1 MSELIISVSG
11 LRGIIGETLTP
22 EIAIRY
28 VTSFSA
34 QTIPPG
40 PFVITRDGRATG
52 KMLAHAIHA
61 GLNAVG
67 RDTIDAG
74 VAATPTT
81 GVLIRELK
89 AAGGIQISA
98 SHNPSEYNGIKL
110 FSAEGRVIP
119 AVPGAAV
126 LERYKQ
132 NQTDWVSHSHVGKQA
147 ECEQVIDAHL
157 KKVLQTVDV
166 EAIRKRKFKVLLDS
180 NRGAGSLLGEAL
192 LKELGCEIVLLGGK
206 PDGFFEHIPEPT
218 AENLSPV
225 FERVKNAHVD
235 VGFCQDPDADRLAV
249 IDQNGRYIGEEYT
262 VALCVEHVLRN
273 HTLRKRAKGPIVMNC
288 SSSRM
293 AQDIAE
299 QYGVPFF
306 QSPVGEANVVD
317 LILKKEAMFGGE
329 GNGGPIDP
337 VVGLVRDS
345 FVGMAQILDAMCLR
359 NKTIAELADE
369 LPRYE
374 IVKQKITLPQGTTP
388 DRIRAMMDGLEKKFS
403 DQKCNRQDGLRIDW
417 PQAWALIRGS
427 NTEPILRIVAE
438 AKTESEAMALCD
450 KIRNNLE
457 ISP

>member
-22 EIAIRY
+22 EVAIRY
-28 VTSFSA
+28 ATAFSSGTA
-34 QTIPPG
+34 SG
-40 PFVITRDGRATG
+40 PFVITRDGRPTG
-52 KMLAHAIHA
+52 AMLAHAIHA

-81 GVLIRELK
+81 GVLIRERK

-119 AVPGAAV
+119 KTPGAAV
-126 LERYKQ
+126 LQRY
-132 NQTDWVSHSHVGKQA
+132 NENRIDWVAHNQVGKSFV
-147 ECEQVIDAHL
+147 CEQVIESHL
-157 KKVLQTVDV
+157 KKVLRTVDAD
-166 EAIRKRKFKVLLDS
+166 AIRKRKFKVLLDS
-180 NRGAGSLLGEAL
+180 NRGAGSILGQAL
-192 LKELGCEIVLLGGK
+192 LHELGCEIVLLGGE
-206 PDGFFEHIPEPT
+206 PDGLFEHIPEPT
-218 AENLSPV
+218 VENLEPV
-225 FERVKNAHVD
+225 FEKVRAAKVD

-273 HTLRKRAKGPIVMNC
+273 HALRKRAKGPIVINC

-293 AQDIAE
+293 TQDIAE
-299 QYGVPFF
+299 YYGVPLF
-306 QSPVGEANVVD
+306 QSPVGEVNVVD
-317 LILKKEAMFGGE
+317 FMIEQGAMFGGE

-337 VVGLVRDS
+337 EVGWVRDS

-369 LPRYE
+369 LPKYA
-374 IVKQKITLPQGTTP
+374 IVKQKITLPPGTTP
-388 DRIRAMMDGLEKKFS
+388 QRIREMMDELEKKFA
-403 DQKCNRQDGLRIDW
+403 DQKCDRQDGLRIDW
-417 PQAWALIRGS
+417 PQAWVLIRGS

-438 AKTESEAMALCD
+438 AKTEAEAIELCE
-450 KIRNNLE
+450 KVRGNL
-457 ISP
+457 S

>member
-22 EIAIRY
+22 EIVIRY
-28 VTSFSA
+28 ATAFSA
-34 QTIPPG
+34 ETTTPG
-40 PFVITRDGRATG
+40 PFVITRDGRPTG
-52 KMLAHAIHA
+52 AMLAFAIHA
-61 GLNAVG
+61 GLKAVG

-81 GVLIRELK
+81 GVLTRELK

-119 AVPGAAV
+119 QALGAAV

-132 NQTDWVSHSHVGKQA
+132 NQTNWVPHNQVGKDDVYLF
-147 ECEQVIDAHL
+147 EIDAHL
-157 KKVLQTVDV
+157 EKVLQTVDV

-180 NRGAGSLLGEAL
+180 NRGAGSLLGKAL
-192 LKELGCEIVLLGGK
+192 LKELGCEIALLGGE
-206 PDGFFEHIPEPT
+206 PDGLFEHVPEPT
-218 AENLSPV
+218 AENLLPV
-225 FERVKNAHVD
+225 LEKVKNARVD

-249 IDQNGRYIGEEYT
+249 IDQNGCYIGEEYT
-262 VALCVEHVLRN
+262 VALCVKHVLQRR
-273 HTLRKRAKGPIVMNC
+273 TKGPIVVNS

-293 AQDIAE
+293 TQDIAE
-299 QYGVPFF
+299 HYGVPLFR
-306 QSPVGEANVVD
+306 SPVGEANVVD
-317 LILKKEAMFGGE
+317 LMLEKGAKFGGE

-337 VVGLVRDS
+337 EVGLVRDS

-374 IVKQKITLPQGTTP
+374 IVKQKITLPPGTTA
-388 DRIRAMMDGLEKKFS
+388 DKIRAMLRDLEKNFS
-403 DQKCNRQDGLRIDW
+403 DQKCDRQDGLRIDW
-417 PQAWALIRGS
+417 PQAWVQVRGS
-427 NTEPILRIVAE
+427 NTEPILRIIAE
-438 AKTESEAMALCD
+438 AKTEAEAIVLCE
-450 KIRNNLE
+450 KVRINLE
-457 ISP
+457 ISQ

>member
-1 MSELIISVSG
+1 
-11 LRGIIGETLTP
+11 
-22 EIAIRY
+22 
-28 VTSFSA
+28 
-34 QTIPPG
+34 
-40 PFVITRDGRATG
+40 
-52 KMLAHAIHA
+52 MLAQAIHA
-61 GLNAVG
+61 GLEAVG
-67 RDTIDAG
+67 RSTIDAG

-119 AVPGAAV
+119 KTPGSAV

-132 NQTDWVSHSHVGKQA
+132 NQIDWVSHNKVGTWTA
-147 ECEQVIDAHL
+147 CEQVIDAHL

-206 PDGFFEHIPEPT
+206 PDGLFEHIPEPT
-218 AENLSPV
+218 AENLQPV
-225 FERVKNAHVD
+225 FEKVKSAKVD

-249 IDQNGRYIGEEYT
+249 IDQTGRYIGEEYT
-262 VALCVEHVLRN
+262 VALCVEHILRN
-273 HTLRKRAKGPIVMNC
+273 HSLRKRTKGPIVMNC

-293 AQDIAE
+293 TQDIAE
-299 QYGVPFF
+299 HYGVSLL

-317 LILKKEAMFGGE
+317 LMLEKGAMFGGE

-337 VVGLVRDS
+337 EVGLVRDS

-359 NKTIAELADE
+359 KKTISELADE

-374 IVKQKITLPQGTTP
+374 IVKQKITLSPGTTA
-388 DRIRAMMDGLEKKFS
+388 DRIRTMLDGLEQKFF
-403 DQKCNRQDGLRIDW
+403 DQKCDRQDGLRIDW
-417 PQAWALIRGS
+417 PQGWALVRSS
-427 NTEPILRIVAE
+427 NTEPILRIIAE
-438 AKTESEAMALCD
+438 AKTEGEAIALCE
-450 KIRNNLE
+450 KIRTNLE
-457 ISP
+457 IS